1 MIVKIHNSK
10 IEELASLLGD
20 VVANEL
26 ASVRYDI
33 CDSIIQYDVS
43 DELRESV
50 LDDLTEVLMS
60 KGLDSY
66 GNVNSIGLVIEQY
79 IDLFNQAA

>member
-26 ASVRYDI
+26 ASVKYDI

-50 LDDLTEVLMS
+50 LDDLTEALMS